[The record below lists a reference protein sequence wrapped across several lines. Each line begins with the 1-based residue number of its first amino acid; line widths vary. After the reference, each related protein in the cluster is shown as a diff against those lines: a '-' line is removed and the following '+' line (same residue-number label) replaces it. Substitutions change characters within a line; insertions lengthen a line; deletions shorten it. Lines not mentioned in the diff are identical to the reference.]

1 MRWKVALA
9 MPVIVAAGLAATASS
24 ATVVA
29 ETTSAATEPSAAP
42 AVGVL
47 PGEVRD
53 AQPLRSPSDPLAQ
66 LPPDAPAAAGGAAV
80 LGDGPLAIPELV
92 FYAYR
97 AAEMQLAIDSPECGL
112 PWNLL
117 AAVGRLSSGHADGG
131 RTDIL
136 GTLTTPVVTPEGL
149 LGPMRLAPA
158 AWEQYS
164 ADGNADGTADPQNI
178 FDATLAAGARM
189 CAEGGN
195 LREPDG
201 EARAVASVDP
211 SPDYLANVRHWSGAY
226 SKAAEVAPADLA
238 PIPARPIPNAADVAA
253 PAPAPAVTAPAPE
266 ATPQPADPPGPEAP
280 ADLPAQQAPA
290 DTPAQQAPEQN
301 IPAPPPMPELPELP
315 CLVPAFCE

>member
-1 MRWKVALA
+1 MRWRVALA

-29 ETTSAATEPSAAP
+29 ETTSTEAEPSAAP

-47 PGEVRD
+47 PGEVRE

-66 LPPDAPAAAGGAAV
+66 LPPEALVAAGGAAV

-158 AWEQYS
+158 MWEQYS

-178 FDATLAAGARM
+178 FDATLATGARM

-238 PIPARPIPNAADVAA
+238 PIPARPVPNAADVAA

-266 ATPQPADPPGPEAP
+266 ATPQPA
-280 ADLPAQQAPA
+280 QQASA

>member
-29 ETTSAATEPSAAP
+29 ETTSPETEPSAAP

-47 PGEVRD
+47 PGEVRE
-53 AQPLRSPSDPLAQ
+53 AQPLRSPSNPLAQ
-66 LPPDAPAAAGGAAV
+66 LPPDALAAAGGAAV

-136 GTLTTPVVTPEGL
+136 GTLTAPVVTPEGL

-158 AWEQYS
+158 MWEQYS

-178 FDATLAAGARM
+178 FDATLATGARM

-238 PIPARPIPNAADVAA
+238 PIPARPVPNAADVAA

-266 ATPQPADPPGPEAP
+266 ATPQPA
-280 ADLPAQQAPA
+280 QQASA

>member
-1 MRWKVALA
+1 MRWRVALA

-29 ETTSAATEPSAAP
+29 ETTSAETEPSAAP

-47 PGEVRD
+47 PGEVRE

-66 LPPDAPAAAGGAAV
+66 LPPEALAPAGGAGV
-80 LGDGPLAIPELV
+80 LGDGALAIPELV

-117 AAVGRLSSGHADGG
+117 AAVGRLNSGHADGG

-158 AWEQYS
+158 VWEQYS

-189 CAEGGN
+189 CADGGN

-201 EARAVASVDP
+201 EARAVASFDP
-211 SPDYLANVRHWSGAY
+211 SPDYLANVRSWSGAY
-226 SKAAEVAPADLA
+226 GKAAEVAPADLA
-238 PIPARPIPNAADVAA
+238 PVPARPVPNAADVAA
-253 PAPAPAVTAPAPE
+253 PAPAPAVTEPAPAATPTTAESPAEQAPAEPSPDEAAPAP
-266 ATPQPADPPGPEAP
+266 PA
-280 ADLPAQQAPA
+280 
-290 DTPAQQAPEQN
+290 
-301 IPAPPPMPELPELP
+301 MPELPPLP

>member
-1 MRWKVALA
+1 MRWRVALA

-29 ETTSAATEPSAAP
+29 ETTSTEAEPSAAP

-47 PGEVRD
+47 PGEVRE

-66 LPPDAPAAAGGAAV
+66 LPPEALAAAGGAAA

-112 PWNLL
+112 TWNLL

-158 AWEQYS
+158 VWEQYS

-201 EARAVASVDP
+201 EARAVAAVDP
-211 SPDYLANVRHWSGAY
+211 SPDYLANVRTWSGAY
-226 SKAAEVAPADLA
+226 AKAAEVAPADLA
-238 PIPARPIPNAADVAA
+238 PIPARPVPNAADVAA
-253 PAPAPAVTAPAPE
+253 PAPAPVVTVPAPA
-266 ATPQPADPPGPEAP
+266 ATPPAEPSGE
-280 ADLPAQQAPA
+280 QAPA
-290 DTPAQQAPEQN
+290 EPSPEQAA
-301 IPAPPPMPELPELP
+301 PAAPAMPELPELP

>member
-1 MRWKVALA
+1 MRWRVALA

-29 ETTSAATEPSAAP
+29 ETTSTEAEPSAAP

-47 PGEVRD
+47 PGEVRE

-66 LPPDAPAAAGGAAV
+66 LPPEALAAAGGAAV

-158 AWEQYS
+158 VWEQYS

-201 EARAVASVDP
+201 EARAVAAVDP
-211 SPDYLANVRHWSGAY
+211 SPDYLANVRTWSGAY
-226 SKAAEVAPADLA
+226 AKAAEVAPADLA
-238 PIPARPIPNAADVAA
+238 PIPARPVPNAADVAA
-253 PAPAPAVTAPAPE
+253 PAPAPVVTMPAPA
-266 ATPQPADPPGPEAP
+266 ATPPAEPSGE
-280 ADLPAQQAPA
+280 QAPA
-290 DTPAQQAPEQN
+290 EPSPEQAA
-301 IPAPPPMPELPELP
+301 PAAPAMPELPELP

>member
-1 MRWKVALA
+1 VRWRVALA

-29 ETTSAATEPSAAP
+29 ETTSAETEPSAAP

-47 PGEVRD
+47 PGEVRE

-66 LPPDAPAAAGGAAV
+66 LPPEALAPAGGAGV

-117 AAVGRLSSGHADGG
+117 AAVGRLNSGHADGG

-158 AWEQYS
+158 VWEQYS

-189 CAEGGN
+189 CADGGN

-201 EARAVASVDP
+201 EARAVASFDP
-211 SPDYLANVRHWSGAY
+211 SPDYLANVRSWSGAY
-226 SKAAEVAPADLA
+226 GKAAEVAPADLA
-238 PIPARPIPNAADVAA
+238 PVPARPVPNAADVAA
-253 PAPAPAVTAPAPE
+253 PAPAPAVTEPAPAATPTTAESPAEQAPAEPSPDEAAPAP
-266 ATPQPADPPGPEAP
+266 PA
-280 ADLPAQQAPA
+280 
-290 DTPAQQAPEQN
+290 
-301 IPAPPPMPELPELP
+301 MPELPPLP

>member
-1 MRWKVALA
+1 MRWKFALA

-29 ETTSAATEPSAAP
+29 ETTSAEAEPSAAP
-42 AVGVL
+42 AVGLV
-47 PGEVRD
+47 PGEARE

-66 LPPDAPAAAGGAAV
+66 LPPEAVTPTAGGAV
-80 LGDGPLAIPELV
+80 LGEGPLAIPELV

-117 AAVGRLSSGHADGG
+117 AAVGRLNSGHADGG
-131 RTDIL
+131 RIDIL
-136 GTLTTPVVTPEGL
+136 GTVTTPVVTPEGL
-149 LGPMRLAPA
+149 LGPMRLAPSV
-158 AWEQYS
+158 WEQYS

-189 CAEGGN
+189 CAAGGN

-201 EARAVASVDP
+201 EARAVASFDP
-211 SPDYLANVRHWSGAY
+211 SPDFLANVRTWSSAY
-226 SKAAEVAPADLA
+226 AKAAEVAPADLA
-238 PIPARPIPNAADVAA
+238 PIPARPVPNAADVAA
-253 PAPAPAVTAPAPE
+253 PAPAPAPAAPPL
-266 ATPQPADPPGPEAP
+266 PSDPPAEEAP
-280 ADLPAQQAPA
+280 AGQTA
-290 DTPAQQAPEQN
+290 
-301 IPAPPPMPELPELP
+301 PAPPPMPGLPELP